1 MFGSPETTTG
11 GNALKFYASVRLD
24 IRRTGTIKRGDEAV
38 GNETKVKVVKNKV
51 APPFKTAEFD
61 ILFGEGISRQGEII
75 DMGVNAKVIE
85 KSGAWYAY
93 NGEKIGQGRDNA
105 REFLRE
111 NEALAFEIENKVRE
125 SLGIPLLAGGVDAP
139 AVKEEKAPKAAKA
152 AKEPKGAAEADAD
165 GVLA

>member
-1 MFGSPETTTG
+1 MS
-11 GNALKFYASVRLD
+11 
-24 IRRTGTIKRGDEAV
+24 
-38 GNETKVKVVKNKV
+38 
-51 APPFKTAEFD
+51 PPFKTAEFD

-125 SLGIPLLAGGVDAP
+125 SLGIPLLAGGPEVP
-139 AVKEEKAPKAAKA
+139 AAKEEKAPKASKA
-152 AKEPKGAAEADAD
+152 AKEAKAAEVDAD
-165 GVLA
+165 GVVL